1 MTQEDK
7 ENILI
12 EFVNKIFEDIQDTP
26 PEILEVVDE
35 HFFEM
40 L

>member
-12 EFVNKIFEDIQDTP
+12 EFVNKMFEDIQDVP
-26 PEILEVVDE
+26 SEIQEVIDECFFEIL
-35 HFFEM
+35 
-40 L
+40 

>member
-7 ENILI
+7 ENILT
-12 EFVNKIFEDIQDTP
+12 EFVNKMFEDIQDTP
-26 PEILEVVDE
+26 PEILEVVDK